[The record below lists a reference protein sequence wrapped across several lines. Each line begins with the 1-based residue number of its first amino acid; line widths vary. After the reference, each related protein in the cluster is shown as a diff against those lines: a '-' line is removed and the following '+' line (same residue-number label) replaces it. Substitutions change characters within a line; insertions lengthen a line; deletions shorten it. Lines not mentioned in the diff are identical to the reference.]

1 MIQSPSPEQ
10 VRQITESVLAR
21 PEFRP
26 EPSPFAWV
34 ERFLDWLFRD
44 LPLWAAAN
52 PIVGK
57 LLIVVLTIIL
67 IALLAHI
74 GYLIVRENRNLKT
87 EDPGSRAGTSSIEAL
102 AEIAP
107 SWNQAVPLA
116 REALEAGN
124 LHRALWIAHRI
135 LLSTLD
141 RMELVA
147 FKRWKTNTDYLTECH
162 DTGTAGGLL
171 SDLTLA
177 YERVIYA
184 HDAFE
189 RERAARLLA
198 RVEAL
203 AGRVGQ

>member
-26 EPSPFAWV
+26 EPSPFAWIW
-34 ERFLDWLFRD
+34 RFLEWLFRD
-44 LPLWAAAN
+44 LPVWATAN
-52 PIVGK
+52 PIMAN
-57 LLIVVLTIIL
+57 LLMVALTIIL

-74 GYLIVRENRNLKT
+74 GYVMVREFETLKANP
-87 EDPGSRAGTSSIEAL
+87 PGSRAGKSSAEAL

-107 SWNQAVPLA
+107 NWNRAVVLA

-135 LLSTLD
+135 LLSMLD
-141 RMELVA
+141 RMGLVA
-147 FKRWKTNTDYLTECH
+147 FKRWKTNRDYLTECR
-162 DTGTAGGLL
+162 DPGTAGGLL

-203 AGRVGQ
+203 AGRVGE

>member
-26 EPSPFAWV
+26 EPFPFAWV
-34 ERFLDWLFRD
+34 ARFLDWVFRE

-52 PIVGK
+52 PIMADV
-57 LLIVVLTIIL
+57 LMVVLAIIL

-74 GYLIVRENRNLKT
+74 GYVIVGEYRNLKT
-87 EDPGSRAGTSSIEAL
+87 DAPGSRAGKSSIEAL

-107 SWNQAVPLA
+107 NWNRAVVLA

-124 LHRALWIAHRI
+124 LYRALWIAHRI
-135 LLSTLD
+135 QLSTLD
-141 RMELVA
+141 RMELVV
-147 FKRWKTNTDYLTECH
+147 FKRWKTNRDYLTECH

-171 SDLTLA
+171 SELTLA
-177 YERVIYA
+177 YEHVIYA

-189 RERAARLLA
+189 RERVARLLA